1 MVFNISGVRTAIKAA
16 GPTEKLMPI
25 RSRRMTENRGRRRPE
40 SYQRRSRGK
49 PPAPAGAG
57 KSAVNRAES
66 RNI

>member
-25 RSRRMTENRGRRRPE
+25 RSRRMTENRGRRPE
-40 SYQRRSRGK
+40 SYQRQSRGK

-66 RNI
+66 RDI